1 MRLQSF
7 RVGPYKNVLDTG
19 EVRVEPTV
27 TVLVGKN
34 ESGKTNLLR
43 ALEAVAPA
51 RGTRSI
57 ARHDYPRWRQKRDE
71 RSGEFEA
78 ATPVEVTFAFED
90 DDQVAFDD
98 AFGPGVV
105 KAESVVVSRRYDRD
119 GRTWSAIEHDAQ
131 QALAHAVGTDL
142 AVALAPSLADLRSR
156 LATDVAAVDPNGE
169 PTPLA
174 VASKHALERLKSRF
188 GEHETV
194 ADAIRSL
201 AASRMPRFF
210 YFDEHAMLPG
220 TTDIEPIVV
229 ALRDGTANGL
239 DDEQRTA
246 LALLQMGYADDELV
260 ADDYVARKAEL
271 QAVAGDLTDRVLDYW
286 RQNPYL
292 RLIVDVNMIEEA
304 VPEGQRIVRRELRLN
319 VEDTRTRF
327 EDSLDDRSSGFRW
340 FLSFVAAFDE
350 FESDQGVIVLL
361 DEPGL
366 GLHARAQADFLR
378 FIEERVADR
387 HQVVFTTH
395 SPFMVDPAH
404 LERVRVVE
412 YSDPDVGATV
422 GEAGGVSNDP
432 DTLFPLQAALGY
444 DIAQN
449 LFVGPDNLVV
459 EGLSDFTYLTV
470 LSDHLVGLGRIGL
483 DERWRVLPAGG
494 ATNIPTFVSLVG
506 PSLDVTVLVDGREAS
521 SQKVRNLIE
530 SGLLDNKRLVTPD
543 LVTGR
548 KSTDIEDVFE
558 EADYLDLYNAANNAS
573 VSLADLVG
581 EDAIVSRIERS
592 TGDSDHNCP
601 ARHLLHH
608 REDVLPQLSAKTLDR
623 FEGLFKLI
631 NRTRARSR
639 R

>member
-19 EVRVEPTV
+19 EVHLEPDI

-43 ALEAVAPA
+43 ALEAIAPA
-51 RGTRSI
+51 RGRRSI
-57 ARHDYPRWRQKRDE
+57 GRHDYPRWRQKRDE

-78 ATPVEVTFAFED
+78 ATAVEVTFAFED
-90 DDQVAFDD
+90 RDQAAFDD
-98 AFGPGVV
+98 AFGAGVV
-105 KAESVVVSRRYDRD
+105 KAESVTVSRRYDD
-119 GRTWSAIEHDAQ
+119 GGPTWSAMAHDTQA
-131 QALAHAVGTDL
+131 ALADALGADL
-142 AVALAPSLADLRSR
+142 AVSLAPTLAELRGR
-156 LATDVAAVDPNGE
+156 LATDAAVVDSNGE

-174 VASKHALERLKSRF
+174 VASKHALDRLTARF
-188 GEHETV
+188 GDHETV
-194 ADAIRSL
+194 ADAIRTFG
-201 AASRMPRFF
+201 ANRMPRFF
-210 YFDEHAMLPG
+210 YFDDHAMLPG
-220 TTDIEPIVV
+220 TTAIEPIVA
-229 ALRDGTANGL
+229 ALRDGTADGL
-239 DDEQRTA
+239 DDEERTA

-304 VPEGQRIVRRELRLN
+304 VPNGQRIVRRELRLN

-350 FESDQGVIVLL
+350 FESDGGVIVLL

-412 YSDPDVGATV
+412 YSDPEVGATV
-422 GEAGGVSNDP
+422 NEAGGVSNDP

-459 EGLSDFTYLTV
+459 EGLSDFTYLTL
-470 LSDHLVGLGRIGL
+470 LSDHLLGLGRTGL
-483 DERWRVLPAGG
+483 DEGWRVLPAGG

-506 PSLDVTVLVDGREAS
+506 PSLDVTVLVDGREAL

-530 SGLLDNKRLVTPD
+530 SGLLDNKRVVTPD
-543 LVTGR
+543 AVTGK
-548 KSTDIEDVFE
+548 KSSDIEDVFD
-558 EADYLDLYNAANNAS
+558 EADYVALYNAANGAF

-581 EDAIVSRIERS
+581 NDGITSRIERLA
-592 TGDSDHNCP
+592 GDSDHNRP

-608 REDVLPQLSAKTLDR
+608 RAEVLADLSTGTLDR
-623 FEGLFKLI
+623 FEGLFKAI
-631 NRTRARSR
+631 NRTRSR
-639 R
+639 GRR

>member
-19 EVRVEPTV
+19 EVNVESDI

-43 ALEAVAPA
+43 ALEAIAPA
-51 RGTRSI
+51 RGQRSI

-90 DDQVAFDD
+90 RDQAAFDD
-98 AFGPGVV
+98 AFGAGVV
-105 KAESVVVSRRYDRD
+105 NAESVTVSRRYDND
-119 GRTWSAIEHDAQ
+119 GRTWSVIGHDV
-131 QALAHAVGTDL
+131 QAALTDALGTDL
-142 AVALAPSLADLRSR
+142 AVALAPTLADLRTR
-156 LATDVAAVDPNGE
+156 LTTDASAVDANGE
-169 PTPLA
+169 PTPVA
-174 VASKHALERLKSRF
+174 VASKHGLDRLAARF
-188 GEHETV
+188 GDHETV
-194 ADAIRSL
+194 SDAIQAF
-201 AASRMPRFF
+201 AADRMPRFF
-210 YFDEHAMLPG
+210 YFDDHAMLPG
-220 TTDIEPIVV
+220 TTAIEPIVT
-229 ALRDGTANGL
+229 ALREGTSDGL

-304 VPEGQRIVRRELRLN
+304 VPDGQRIVRRELRLN

-350 FESDQGVIVLL
+350 FETDQGVIVLL

-378 FIEERVADR
+378 FIEERVADH

-412 YSDPDVGATV
+412 YSDPEVGATV
-422 GEAGGVSNDP
+422 SEAGGASNDP

-470 LSDHLVGLGRIGL
+470 MSDHLLGLGRTCL

-506 PSLDVTVLVDGREAS
+506 PSLEVTVLVDGREAS
-521 SQKVRNLIE
+521 SQKIRRLID
-530 SGLLDNKRLVTPD
+530 SGLLDDKRLVTPD
-543 LVTGR
+543 AVAGR
-548 KSTDIEDVFE
+548 TSSDIEDVFAE
-558 EADYLDLYNAANNAS
+558 GDYLALYNLANGT
-573 VSLADLVG
+573 SLSTDDLEG
-581 EDAIVSRIERS
+581 EDSITRRIGRVAD
-592 TGDSDHNCP
+592 DSDHNRP
-601 ARHLLHH
+601 ARYLLHH
-608 REDVLPQLSAKTLDR
+608 RVEVLAILSAETLDR
-623 FEGLFKLI
+623 FEALFKVI
-631 NRTRARSR
+631 NRSRSR
-639 R
+639 AKR

>member
-7 RVGPYKNVLDTG
+7 RVGPYKNILETG
-19 EVRVEPTV
+19 QVNAEPDI

-34 ESGKTNLLR
+34 ESGKTNILR
-43 ALEAVAPA
+43 ALESIAPA
-51 RGTRSI
+51 RGQRSI

-71 RSGEFEA
+71 RSGEFES
-78 ATPVEVTFAFED
+78 ATPVDVTFAFED
-90 DDQVAFDD
+90 ADQAAFDG

-105 KAESVVVSRRYDRD
+105 KAESVTVGRRYDSG
-119 GRTWSAIEHDAQ
+119 GRTWSAIGHDAQ
-131 QALAHAVGTDL
+131 AALADAIGTDL
-142 AVALAPSLADLRSR
+142 AVALAPTLADLRAR
-156 LATDVAAVDPNGE
+156 LTTDAAVVDANGE
-169 PTPLA
+169 AAPVA
-174 VASKHALERLKSRF
+174 VASKHALERLAARF
-188 GEHETV
+188 GDHETV
-194 ADAIRSL
+194 ADAIRAF
-201 AASRMPRFF
+201 AADRMPRFF
-210 YFDEHAMLPG
+210 YFDDHAMLPG
-220 TTDIEPIVV
+220 TTVIEPIVA
-229 ALRDGTANGL
+229 ALRDGTADGL

-304 VPEGQRIVRRELRLN
+304 VPDGQRIVPRELRLN

-340 FLSFVAAFDE
+340 FLSFFAAFYE
-350 FESDQGVIVLL
+350 FESDRGVIVLL

-366 GLHARAQADFLR
+366 SLHARAQADFLR
-378 FIEERVADR
+378 FIEERVSDR

-412 YSDPDVGATV
+412 YSDPEVGATV
-422 GEAGGVSNDP
+422 SDAGGASKDP

-470 LSDHLVGLGRIGL
+470 MSDHLRGLDRTGL
-483 DERWRVLPAGG
+483 DERGRVLPAGG

-506 PSLDVTVLVDGREAS
+506 PRLEVTVLVDGREAS
-521 SQKVRNLIE
+521 SQKIRKMIE
-530 SGLLDNKRLVTPD
+530 AGLLDDKRLVTPD
-543 LVTGR
+543 AVTGR
-548 KSTDIEDVFE
+548 RSSDVEDVFAE
-558 EADYLDLYNAANNAS
+558 GDYLAIYNLSNSTTLSVDDLEG
-573 VSLADLVG
+573 D
-581 EDAIVSRIERS
+581 DAITSRIGRAS
-592 TGDSDHNCP
+592 DDSDHNRP
-601 ARHLLHH
+601 ARYLLHH
-608 REDVLPQLSAKTLDR
+608 RDEVLVGLSPVTLDR
-623 FEGLFKLI
+623 FEALFKVI
-631 NRTRARSR
+631 NRSRSR
-639 R
+639 GRR